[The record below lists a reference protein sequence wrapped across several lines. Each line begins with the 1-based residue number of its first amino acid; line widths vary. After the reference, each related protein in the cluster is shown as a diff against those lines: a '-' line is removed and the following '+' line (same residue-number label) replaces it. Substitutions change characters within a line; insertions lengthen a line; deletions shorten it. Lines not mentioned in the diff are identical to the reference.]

1 MHWFGAAWAF
11 CFQDCLETVVG
22 NIISSR
28 FYHGDHG
35 NLRGDRCKGCYTM
48 VDVLDIYQASST
60 FHQQLKARSGSST
73 FREGI
78 VNSIV
83 FLSRKLA
90 LARLKICKHSDGQS
104 SFSFAFQASFPDN
117 LGLVENVG
125 AVHYDVS
132 RLDRCGR
139 KVYLNLQGPDLG
151 NASDCLSQI
160 RIEEI

>member
-1 MHWFGAAWAF
+1 
-11 CFQDCLETVVG
+11 
-22 NIISSR
+22 
-28 FYHGDHG
+28 
-35 NLRGDRCKGCYTM
+35 M

-60 FHQQLKARSGSST
+60 CHQQLKARSGSST

-90 LARLKICKHSDGQS
+90 LARLKICKHSDGKS
-104 SFSFAFQASFPDN
+104 IFSLAFQASPPDN

-125 AVHYDVS
+125 AVHYDFLS

-151 NASDCLSQI
+151 SASDCLSQI